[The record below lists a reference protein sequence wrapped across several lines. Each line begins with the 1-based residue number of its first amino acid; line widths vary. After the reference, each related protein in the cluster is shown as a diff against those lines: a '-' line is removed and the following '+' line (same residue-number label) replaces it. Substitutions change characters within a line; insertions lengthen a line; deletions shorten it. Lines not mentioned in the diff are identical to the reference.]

1 MTRALAL
8 TAALLLV
15 SAASASAQT
24 HHSGGAR
31 THPPHAPGH
40 ERPDPAHHAAM
51 HALLTG
57 RWSGTVTSAQGIT
70 SDLTLA
76 VAHDSVQG
84 MTLTTDAG
92 ERIPAAKISNVAME
106 GTRLEWTQDLS
117 GAKCK
122 ASAVVSPATQLEPET
137 VKGKM
142 TCADGDRTFV
152 LRKTTG

>member
-1 MTRALAL
+1 MLRGLAL
-8 TAALLLV
+8 TASFLFAGAV
-15 SAASASAQT
+15 PAFAQT
-24 HHSGGAR
+24 HHSGGA
-31 THPPHAPGH
+31 THPRHAPGH
-40 ERPDPAHHAAM
+40 ERPDSAHHAAM

-70 SDLTLA
+70 SNLTLA
-76 VAHDSVQG
+76 VAHDSLQG
-84 MTLTTDAG
+84 MTLTTDTG

-106 GTRLEWTQDLS
+106 GTRLQWTQDLS
-117 GAKCK
+117 GATCK
-122 ASAVVSPATQLEPET
+122 ATAILSPATQLERET

>member
-1 MTRALAL
+1 MRGLAL
-8 TAALLLV
+8 TASLLL
-15 SAASASAQT
+15 AGALPAFGQT
-24 HHSGGAR
+24 HHSGPP
-31 THPPHAPGH
+31 THPRHASGH
-40 ERPDPAHHAAM
+40 ERPDSAHHAAM

-70 SDLTLA
+70 SNLTLA

-92 ERIPAAKISNVAME
+92 ERIPASKISNVAME

-122 ASAVVSPATQLEPET
+122 ASALVSPATQLERET
-137 VKGKM
+137 VKGTM
-142 TCADGDRTFV
+142 ICADGDRTFV

>member
-1 MTRALAL
+1 MRGLAL
-8 TAALLLV
+8 TASFLLAGAV
-15 SAASASAQT
+15 PAFAQT
-24 HHSGGAR
+24 HHSGPP
-31 THPPHAPGH
+31 THPRHAPGH

-70 SDLTLA
+70 SNLALA
-76 VAHDSVQG
+76 VAHDSIQG

-122 ASAVVSPATQLEPET
+122 ASAVVSPATQLERET

-142 TCADGDRTFV
+142 TCADGERTFV